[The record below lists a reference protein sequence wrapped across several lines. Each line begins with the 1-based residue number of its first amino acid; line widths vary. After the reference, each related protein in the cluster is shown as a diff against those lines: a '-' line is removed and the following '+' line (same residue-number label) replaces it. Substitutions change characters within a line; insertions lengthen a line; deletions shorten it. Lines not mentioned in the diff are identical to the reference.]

1 MKRISLKIND
11 SILEETKKII
21 SIRKQPLNKYIIE
34 ALEYYNRVQKRI
46 KLEKKL
52 IEESDLV
59 RKESISILK
68 EFENI
73 DLNFETII

>member
-1 MKRISLKIND
+1 MKTISFKIND

-21 SIRKQPLNKYIIE
+21 SIRKQPLNKYINE
-34 ALEYYNRVQKRI
+34 ALEHYNRVQKRI

-52 IEESDLV
+52 REESDLV

-73 DLNFETII
+73 DFNFETIF